1 MKKKLLIIAISIVI
15 VFVLFVTEE
24 SIRLKRNLNEKP
36 LIIIDKIMCSKDDWV
51 CYGEDGN
58 YTEIYWGLGFTL
70 KKVYYLDEK
79 SSEDNHMYHLSGEEF
94 LLFNKFRLWSW
105 TA

>member
-1 MKKKLLIIAISIVI
+1 MNSGNTYV
-15 VFVLFVTEE
+15 
-24 SIRLKRNLNEKP
+24 SIRSNSPAYNDKNDNLFLLSSMNDTT
-36 LIIIDKIMCSKDDWV
+36 ISGIT
-51 CYGEDGN
+51 EDGN

>member
-1 MKKKLLIIAISIVI
+1 
-15 VFVLFVTEE
+15 
-24 SIRLKRNLNEKP
+24 
-36 LIIIDKIMCSKDDWV
+36 MCSKDEWV
-51 CYGEDGN
+51 CYGEDGK

-70 KKVYYLDEK
+70 KRNYYLDEK
-79 SSEDNHMYHLSGEEF
+79 YSKDNHMYHLSGEEI